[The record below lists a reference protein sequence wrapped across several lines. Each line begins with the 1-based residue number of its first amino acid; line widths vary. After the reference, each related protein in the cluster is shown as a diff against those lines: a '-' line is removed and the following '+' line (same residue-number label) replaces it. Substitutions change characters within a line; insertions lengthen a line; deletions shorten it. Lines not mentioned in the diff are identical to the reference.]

1 MLLGAAA
8 LRGGNAAFLRA
19 SKAPREERL
28 AAGWL
33 PPPAPPPP
41 CAPPAPPPAWHVDLQ
56 PEVRSACAHCACAC
70 TCRVPCSPVSRCP
83 DVPMSRCTQPMCMAR
98 AGRDRGHLDPNPNPT
113 PTPNVQGAVE
123 AILAA
128 PSRRDASVAPLPH
141 TRGGPSAATAR
152 WRAYVRGGGLR
163 SYASHRNNPL
173 ATAGKGGR
181 RTAGAHRAAAWTQ
194 RAAAWIAAWI
204 HRAAV
209 WVRRVAACM
218 RRVAAS
224 TTTTTHRCRR

>member
-1 MLLGAAA
+1 MAAA
-8 LRGGNAAFLRA
+8 ARAAAAVRA
-19 SKAPREERL
+19 ACA
-28 AAGWL
+28 AAGVARR
-33 PPPAPPPP
+33 PAARGAQ
-41 CAPPAPPPAWHVDLQ
+41 CM
-56 PEVRSACAHCACAC
+56 C
-70 TCRVPCSPVSRCP
+70 TLRMHMHIQGAMFTCVPMSRCPDVPMSRCP

-98 AGRDRGHLDPNPNPT
+98 AGRDRGHYPNPNPD

-181 RTAGAHRAAAWTQ
+181 RMPWAHRAAAWIHS
-194 RAAAWIAAWI
+194 AAAWIAAWI
-204 HRAAV
+204 HR
-209 WVRRVAACM
+209 VAACLCRAAAWM
-218 RRVAAS
+218 RRVAVS
-224 TTTTTHRCRR
+224 TTTTTTSTHGCRR

>member
-1 MLLGAAA
+1 MAAA
-8 LRGGNAAFLRA
+8 ARAAAAVRA
-19 SKAPREERL
+19 ARA
-28 AAGWL
+28 AAGVARR
-33 PPPAPPPP
+33 PAARGAQ
-41 CAPPAPPPAWHVDLQ
+41 CM
-56 PEVRSACAHCACAC
+56 C
-70 TCRVPCSPVSRCP
+70 TLRMRMHMQGAMFTCVPMSRCPDVPMSRCP

-209 WVRRVAACM
+209 WVRRVAAWM